1 MQQCNFIDWRN
12 FKIVYKRYASL
23 YFVCTIDA
31 DDNELVTLD
40 MIHHFVEVLDKHFSN
55 VCELDLVFHFYKAY
69 WLMDEVFLAGNA
81 QLDPA
86 CACATCLSIHAAAC
100 CRIMR
105 TTHHAV
111 SMKRSQSFIS
121 VPCSRVNPPI
131 CPKAATAAAGEM
143 QEPNK
148 RAACL
153 IVKEQDDLV
162 EEQHHGAP
170 F

>member
-1 MQQCNFIDWRN
+1 MMHFFMLMNKQGKVRLAKWFSTYSQKERTRITKEVAGLVIPRDAQQCNFIDWRN
-12 FKIVYKRYASL
+12 LKIVYKRYASL

-31 DDNELVTLD
+31 DDNELVSLD

-69 WLMDEVFLAGNA
+69 WLMDEVFLAG
-81 QLDPA
+81 
-86 CACATCLSIHAAAC
+86 
-100 CRIMR
+100 
-105 TTHHAV
+105 
-111 SMKRSQSFIS
+111 
-121 VPCSRVNPPI
+121 
-131 CPKAATAAAGEM
+131 EM